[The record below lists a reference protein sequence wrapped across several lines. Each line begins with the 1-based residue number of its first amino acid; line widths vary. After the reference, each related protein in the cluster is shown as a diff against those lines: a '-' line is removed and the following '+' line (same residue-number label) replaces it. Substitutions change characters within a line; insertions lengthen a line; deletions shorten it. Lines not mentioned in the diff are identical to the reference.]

1 MIETATTPTLIHTLN
16 DKTKLV
22 IPTPTKGNVN
32 DQTVRDLLII
42 KLLGGK

>member
-1 MIETATTPTLIHTLN
+1 MIETPTLIHTLN

-22 IPTPTKGNVN
+22 VPTPETSPKGNVN

-42 KLLGGK
+42 KLLRGN